1 MDTRTRCYRI
11 LCVEDHE
18 DTLVVTCKLLR
29 AAGHTVVGVSSC
41 AAARA
46 AAADEQQRFDLLIVD
61 VSLPDGDGLPLLA
74 EMRHHYAVDGIVL
87 SGFGTD
93 GDRTH
98 SHAAGFAAHLVKP
111 IQFQTLADAIA
122 QLVDR
127 RQQRRDAAGARE
139 GAA

>member
-1 MDTRTRCYRI
+1 MDTRARCYRI

-46 AAADEQQRFDLLIVD
+46 AADDDAQRFDLLIVD

-74 EMRHHYAVDGIVL
+74 EMRRHYAVDGIVL
-87 SGFGTD
+87 SGYGTPAD
-93 GDRTH
+93 LAH

-111 IQFQTLADAIA
+111 IPFETLAEAIA
-122 QLVDR
+122 HAMSR
-127 RQQRRDAAGARE
+127 RERRAAGVRDGVA
-139 GAA
+139 